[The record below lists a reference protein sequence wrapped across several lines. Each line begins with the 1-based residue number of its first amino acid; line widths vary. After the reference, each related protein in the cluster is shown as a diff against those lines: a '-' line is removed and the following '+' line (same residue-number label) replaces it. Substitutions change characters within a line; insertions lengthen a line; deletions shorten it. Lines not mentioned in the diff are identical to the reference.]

1 MKEFIKTKKYKLDM
15 PSQPLDIVPENTK
28 MFEPAERKT
37 KENCNNPQNYYL
49 IEENSPE
56 EKVILP
62 NQIPSNR
69 KQTPRI
75 PPKELNDESPT
86 LTPLKR
92 IHKSSLRVLVDKD
105 LKKMDENELGKKF
118 PQSATL
124 PITRN
129 LSGIIEQIR
138 KQSNQEIQN
147 SGIKFKKSQSNLN
160 QPCLVCFDKAPNA
173 VFMSCGHG
181 GYFYKKP

>member
-1 MKEFIKTKKYKLDM
+1 M
-15 PSQPLDIVPENTK
+15 
-28 MFEPAERKT
+28 
-37 KENCNNPQNYYL
+37 
-49 IEENSPE
+49 
-56 EKVILP
+56 ILP